1 MPLFAALLAIMLSSS
16 LYAETTANSVS
27 SLDVERYLGRWYE
40 IASFPMY
47 FQRMCVADTTADYSK
62 QAEDKITVVNRC
74 RKQDGSF
81 AEADGHA
88 SIVPHSGNAKLK
100 VSFFWPFSADYWVFG
115 LGDEYQWALVGN
127 PNHKYLW
134 LLSRSQTISSQDLND
149 ALDIAKEQGFDI
161 SKLNYTLQR
170 VD

>member
-1 MPLFAALLAIMLSSS
+1 MRISALLLSLMISGTAC
-16 LYAETTANSVS
+16 AEPVTIA
-27 SLDVERYLGRWYE
+27 SLDLDRYLGRWYE

-47 FQRMCVADTTADYSK
+47 FQRMCVADTTAEYTK
-62 QAEDKITVVNRC
+62 QGDDKIGVLNRC

-81 AEADGHA
+81 AEAGGHA
-88 SIVPHSGNAKLK
+88 SVVPNSGNAKLK

-115 LGDEYQWALVGN
+115 LGDDYQWALVGN

-134 LLSRSQTISSQDLND
+134 LLSRSQTISRQDLNA

-161 SKLNYTLQR
+161 SQLNYTLQR
-170 VD
+170 ED

>member
-1 MPLFAALLAIMLSSS
+1 MRLLTLLLTLCLS
-16 LYAETTANSVS
+16 ATAHAGANAVP
-27 SLDVERYLGRWYE
+27 SLDLERYLGRWYE

-47 FQRMCVADTTADYSK
+47 FQRMCVSDTTAEYSK
-62 QAEDKITVVNRC
+62 EENNRIGVLNRC

-81 AEADGHA
+81 AEANGHA
-88 SIVPHSGNAKLK
+88 SVVANSGNAKLK

-127 PNHKYLW
+127 PDHKYLW
-134 LLSRSQTISSQDLND
+134 LLSRSQTISNQDLNT
-149 ALDIAKEQGFDI
+149 ALGIAKEQGFDI

-170 VD
+170 TD

>member
-1 MPLFAALLAIMLSSS
+1 MRLSALLLSLIISS
-16 LYAETTANSVS
+16 FTYAEPTTVP
-27 SLDVERYLGRWYE
+27 SLDLDRYLGRWYE

-47 FQRMCVADTTADYSK
+47 FQRMCVADTTAEYSK
-62 QAEDKITVVNRC
+62 ADDRINVVNRC

-88 SIVPHSGNAKLK
+88 SVVPHSGNAKLK

-115 LGDEYQWALVGN
+115 IGDDYQWALVGN

-134 LLSRSQTISSQDLND
+134 LLSRSQSISSQDLNI
-149 ALDIAKEQGFDI
+149 ALEIAKEQGFDI

-170 VD
+170 VE